1 MTPDDTTSGQTA
13 FGIWLDRAIRTRHVP
28 GGKGWLSQK
37 ILAEA
42 VGVKPPHINRIILGK
57 GRPSIEL
64 VLKIASYLGEDPNS
78 LLQLADFEPINDA
91 IALSPHGDPLAAQLL
106 SIVRELMRDRR
117 KLPIAIAAWTAV
129 LKATE
134 GNNGAG
140 TDRSDHGAAEARSKA

>member
-1 MTPDDTTSGQTA
+1 M
-13 FGIWLDRAIRTRHVP
+13 
-28 GGKGWLSQK
+28 SQK
-37 ILAEA
+37 ILADA

-57 GRPSIEL
+57 GKPSVEL
-64 VLKIASYLGEDPNS
+64 VLKIANYFGEDPNT
-78 LLQLADFEPINDA
+78 LLQLAEFEPINDA

-134 GNNGAG
+134 ENHGAG
-140 TDRSDHGAAEARSKA
+140 TDRGNAAAGEARRKG

>member
-1 MTPDDTTSGQTA
+1 MAPNDTTSEQTA
-13 FGIWLDRAIRTRHVP
+13 FGLWLDRAIRTRRAP
-28 GGKGWLSQK
+28 GGREWLSQK
-37 ILAEA
+37 ILADA
-42 VGVKPPHINRIILGK
+42 VGVRPPHINRIILGK
-57 GRPSIEL
+57 GKPSVEL
-64 VLKIASYLGEDPNS
+64 VLKIANYLGEDPNS

-134 GNNGAG
+134 GNHGAG
-140 TDRSDHGAAEARSKA
+140 TDRDDRSAAETGGKA